1 MEFATT
7 LTTTSQL
14 IKYLDSKNIPHQHV
28 SPISGGSSNFLWRMT
43 TPSGEKKIVKHA
55 EPFLAGRP
63 ATPFPLYRMGLE
75 VHALD
80 IIPQLLASDDQKDG
94 MIRLPTLTSY
104 DKDSHVLILDDMG
117 RDSLHN
123 VYEDPRLD
131 IKMIGEAVGRW
142 LARLH
147 NSTTGEEI
155 KRKFEHPTARSM
167 YRWNFNNLS
176 SVLKRYGYNPAPGE
190 RLNARYG
197 ALLETDE
204 LCVCHGDLWPG
215 NILVSGLADQTQ
227 AENPRL
233 TVIDWEV
240 ARLGNGVTDV
250 AHFAG
255 EAWLLDHL
263 RGGRGLM
270 KAFLNAYLTE
280 RPLSDQEKQRV
291 AAQFGTH
298 ITHWP
303 TIYGWIQDKDKAGCI
318 SHGNLIIQM
327 VDVMKWDSLK
337 SSELGILFTT
347 TKEQTQSTTLPK

>member
-1 MEFATT
+1 MESTT
-7 LTTTSQL
+7 AITTTSQL
-14 IKYLDSKNIPHQHV
+14 IQYLDSKKIAYQHV
-28 SPISGGSSNFLWRMT
+28 SQISGGSSNFLWRMT
-43 TPSGEKKIVKHA
+43 TLSGEDKIVKHA

-80 IIPQLLASDDQKDG
+80 IIPRLLASGGQKDAI
-94 MIRLPTLTSY
+94 IRLPTLTSY

-117 RDSLHN
+117 RDSLHT
-123 VYEDPRLD
+123 VYEDPGLD
-131 IKMIGEAVGRW
+131 IEMIGEAVGRW

-147 NSTTGEEI
+147 NSTTSEEI
-155 KRKFEHPTARSM
+155 KRKFEHPTARRM

-176 SVLKRYGYNPAPGE
+176 SVLERYGYDPAPGE
-190 RLNARYG
+190 RLNIKYG

-215 NILVSGLADQTQ
+215 NILVSGIAHQTLA
-227 AENPRL
+227 ESLRL

-270 KAFLNAYLTE
+270 PAFLHAYLTE
-280 RPLSDQEKQRV
+280 RPLSDQEKQR
-291 AAQFGTH
+291 
-298 ITHWP
+298 
-303 TIYGWIQDKDKAGCI
+303 GWIQDKDKAGCI
-318 SHGNLIIQM
+318 AHGNSIIQM
-327 VDVMKWDSLK
+327 VDDMKWESLK
-337 SSELGILFTT
+337 SSELSILFTT
-347 TKEQTQSTTLPK
+347 TKGEAHSITLPN

>member
-1 MEFATT
+1 
-7 LTTTSQL
+7 
-14 IKYLDSKNIPHQHV
+14 
-28 SPISGGSSNFLWRMT
+28 MT

-303 TIYGWIQDKDKAGCI
+303 TIY
-318 SHGNLIIQM
+318 
-327 VDVMKWDSLK
+327 VSLATFFPTHCLLL
-337 SSELGILFTT
+337 ELTVL
-347 TKEQTQSTTLPK
+347 